1 MTPTAWTRQEN
12 AASMQSGTEFKNT
25 AGLLRWLPLVGVLV
39 VLAVFYASG
48 FHRYFTFETLER
60 YRGDLAAYV
69 QTHTLASALIYL
81 AAYAAAVSVSFPGA
95 SILTV
100 AGGFLFGPLLGTVL
114 AVVAATI
121 GSTAFFLI
129 ARTSL
134 GSLLSERAGPRLQNI
149 RAGFRAEGMSY
160 LLFLRLVP
168 VFPFWLVN
176 LAAAIFGMRLA
187 PYVIA
192 TAVGIVP
199 GTFVY
204 AYFGSGLDAAL
215 TEGGPLVPWSLL
227 VALALLG
234 IMTVL
239 PAIWRRRRRLSG

>member
-1 MTPTAWTRQEN
+1 MMSAARPRREK
-12 AASMQSGTEFKNT
+12 AASMQSGTESKST
-25 AGLLRWLPLVGVLV
+25 AGPLRWLPLAAVVI
-39 VLAVFYASG
+39 VLATGYATG
-48 FHRYFTFETLER
+48 FHQYFTFESLER

-69 QTHTLASALIYL
+69 EAHALASALAYA
-81 AAYAAAVSVSFPGA
+81 AAYAAAVTVSFPGA

-100 AGGFLFGPLLGTVL
+100 TGGFMFGPLLGTAL
-114 AVVAATI
+114 AVVAATA

-149 RAGFRAEGMSY
+149 RDGFREEGISY

-168 VFPFWLVN
+168 IFPFWLVN
-176 LAAAIFGMRLA
+176 LAAAIFGMKLV

-192 TAVGIVP
+192 TAIGIVP

-215 TEGGPLVPWSLL
+215 TDGGPLVPWSLL

-234 IMTVL
+234 FMTIL
-239 PAIWRRRRRLSG
+239 PAMWRRLRRLRS